1 MLLLN
6 TMFFAPS
13 AGSDTAAQQHLFA
26 KASCRR
32 LWAQGSAQLLS
43 QGMAA
48 GVSAVITDIV
58 LTPSGR
64 NKKTQNQKTSNPES
78 TNLVKKS
85 QEIIITAF

>member
-43 QGMAA
+43 QAA
-48 GVSAVITDIV
+48 GVSADITDIV